1 MNTFIRKTWSK
12 HATVIVTYLVA
23 AFLLLFVSIMRPGYA
38 DINNIRVLSIF
49 AAILGFTV
57 LGQTVVILTG
67 GMDLSIPWMFTLSSF
82 LMASMSKGS
91 NAALIYTIPVVL
103 IVGILMGVINGVGI
117 AYVGIAPVI
126 MTMAT
131 NIIYQGLLVGIS
143 GGMPGGA
150 APDFIKFVATGDV
163 GGISILFLLWLAISG
178 IALLL
183 LNRTAYGRKI
193 YAVGSNEKVALFSG
207 INVKLIKV
215 SAYAICGFMSALAG
229 MLYAGRLG
237 QLYLGMGDEYQME
250 SIAAVAIGGVS
261 LIGGRGSY
269 AGAMAG
275 VFILII
281 LNGLLSAMN
290 IPQSIQK
297 IIYGVV
303 LFLAVLISSN
313 KIEKRKKA

>member
-1 MNTFIRKTWSK
+1 MNTFIKKVWSK
-12 HATVIVTYLVA
+12 HTTVIVTYLVA
-23 AFLLLFVSIMRPGYA
+23 AFLLLFVSIMKPGYT
-38 DINNIRVLSIF
+38 DINNIKVLSIF

-57 LGQTVVILTG
+57 LGQTMVILTG

-82 LMASMSKGS
+82 LMASMSNGN

-103 IVGILMGVINGVGI
+103 IVGILMGVFNGVGI

-150 APDFIKFVATGDV
+150 APQFIKNVATGTV
-163 GGISILFLLWLAISG
+163 GGISILFLFWLFVSVV
-178 IALLL
+178 ALILI
-183 LNRTAYGRKI
+183 NRTPFGRKL
-193 YAVGSNEKVALFSG
+193 YAVGNNEKAALFSG
-207 INVKLIKV
+207 INVKMIKV

-281 LNGLLSAMN
+281 LNGVLSAMN

-313 KIEKRKKA
+313 KINRKKQK